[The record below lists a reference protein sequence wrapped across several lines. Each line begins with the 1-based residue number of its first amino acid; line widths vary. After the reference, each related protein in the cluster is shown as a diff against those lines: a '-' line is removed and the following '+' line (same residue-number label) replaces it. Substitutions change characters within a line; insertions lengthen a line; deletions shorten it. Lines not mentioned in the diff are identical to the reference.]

1 MKEIK
6 TGSVVQDEHL
16 HHRHHATHHSKNFWK
31 DASVWKRSLVNTAT
45 CLLGC
50 IIGDFGMIVY
60 LQVYRPET
68 PLWLQ
73 MILAAAAGL
82 ISSILFETVLLRIKE
97 KMQWLKAVQLA
108 LSMSAISIIG
118 MEIVMNLTDFMIT
131 GGKAQITSLSY
142 WLAFIPAAIAGF
154 LAPLPYNY
162 YQLKKHNRSH
172 H

>member
-1 MKEIK
+1 
-6 TGSVVQDEHL
+6 
-16 HHRHHATHHSKNFWK
+16 
-31 DASVWKRSLVNTAT
+31 
-45 CLLGC
+45 
-50 IIGDFGMIVY
+50 MIVY
-60 LQVYRPET
+60 LQVYRP
-68 PLWLQ
+68 LWLQ
-73 MILAAAAGL
+73 MILAVAAGL

-108 LSMSAISIIG
+108 LSMSVISIIG